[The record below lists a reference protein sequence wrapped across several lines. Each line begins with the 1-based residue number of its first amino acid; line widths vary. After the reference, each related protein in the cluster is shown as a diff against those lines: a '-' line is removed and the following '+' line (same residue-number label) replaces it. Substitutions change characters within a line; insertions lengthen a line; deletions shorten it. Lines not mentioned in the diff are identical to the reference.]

1 MGDAAGMAVIMMGGP
16 IVIIIAA
23 ILAGI
28 AYALQP
34 SMPDYDLQS
43 IMILEV
49 LVIIGIC
56 IGIFGIVALVGQ
68 VSGGGGGGGGGSARS
83 RH

>member
-1 MGDAAGMAVIMMGGP
+1 MGDAAAMAAIMMGGP
-16 IVIIIAA
+16 IVIIIVG

-34 SMPDYDLQS
+34 YMPDYDLQS

-49 LVIIGIC
+49 LAIIGLC
-56 IGIFGIVALVGQ
+56 LGIFGIVMLVGQ
-68 VSGGGGGGGGGSARS
+68 VSGGGGGGGSARS

>member
-1 MGDAAGMAVIMMGGP
+1 MGDAAAMAAIMMGGP
-16 IVIIIAA
+16 IVIIIVG

-34 SMPDYDLQS
+34 YMPDYDLQS

-49 LVIIGIC
+49 LAIIGLC
-56 IGIFGIVALVGQ
+56 LGIFGVVMLVGQ
-68 VSGGGGGGGGGSARS
+68 VSGGGGGGGGSARS

>member
-1 MGDAAGMAVIMMGGP
+1 MGDAAGMAVIIMGGP
-16 IVIIIAA
+16 IVIIIVA

-34 SMPDYDLQS
+34 YMPDYDLQS
-43 IMILEV
+43 IMIIEV
-49 LVIIGIC
+49 LAIIGLC
-56 IGIFGIVALVGQ
+56 LGIFGVVMLVGQ
-68 VSGGGGGGGGGSARS
+68 VSGGGGGGGGSARS

>member
-1 MGDAAGMAVIMMGGP
+1 MGDAAAMAAIMMGGP
-16 IVIIIAA
+16 IVIIIVG

-34 SMPDYDLQS
+34 YMPDYDLQS

-49 LVIIGIC
+49 LAIIGLC
-56 IGIFGIVALVGQ
+56 LGIFGVVMLVGQ
-68 VSGGGGGGGGGSARS
+68 VSGGGGGGGSARS

>member
-1 MGDAAGMAVIMMGGP
+1 MGDAAGIAIIMMGGP
-16 IVIIIAA
+16 IVIIVAA
-23 ILAGI
+23 ILGGI

-34 SMPDYDLQS
+34 YLPDYDIQS

-49 LVIIGIC
+49 LAIIGLC
-56 IGIFGIVALVGQ
+56 IGIFGIVMLVGQ
-68 VSGGGGGGGGGSARS
+68 VSGGGGGGGSARS

>member
-1 MGDAAGMAVIMMGGP
+1 MGDAAAMAAIMMGGP
-16 IVIIIAA
+16 IVIIIVG

-34 SMPDYDLQS
+34 YMPDYDLQS

-49 LVIIGIC
+49 LAIIGLC
-56 IGIFGIVALVGQ
+56 LGIFGIVMLVGQ

>member
-1 MGDAAGMAVIMMGGP
+1 MADAQMAAVMMGGP
-16 IVIIIAA
+16 LVFIIVA
-23 ILAGI
+23 ILYGI

-43 IMILEV
+43 IMIIEV
-49 LVIIGIC
+49 LVIIGLC
-56 IGIFGIVALVGQ
+56 LGIFGILALVSQ
-68 VSGGGGGGGGGSARS
+68 VSGGGGGGGSARS

>member
-1 MGDAAGMAVIMMGGP
+1 MGDAAAMAAIMMGGP
-16 IVIIIAA
+16 IVIIIVG

-28 AYALQP
+28 GYALQP
-34 SMPDYDLQS
+34 YMPDYDLQS

-49 LVIIGIC
+49 LAIIGLC
-56 IGIFGIVALVGQ
+56 LGIFGIVMLVGQ
-68 VSGGGGGGGGGSARS
+68 VSGGGGGGGGSARS

>member
-1 MGDAAGMAVIMMGGP
+1 MGDAAAMAAIMMGGP
-16 IVIIIAA
+16 IVIIIVG

-34 SMPDYDLQS
+34 YMPDYDLQS

-49 LVIIGIC
+49 LAIIGLC
-56 IGIFGIVALVGQ
+56 LGIFGVVMLVGQ

>member
-1 MGDAAGMAVIMMGGP
+1 MEAAAIMMGGP
-16 IVIIIAA
+16 IVIVIACV
-23 ILAGI
+23 LGGI

-34 SMPDYDLQS
+34 YMPDYDIQS

-49 LVIIGIC
+49 LAIIGL
-56 IGIFGIVALVGQ
+56 GVAIFAFVSLVGQ
-68 VSGGGGGGGGGSARS
+68 VSGGSGSGGIARS